1 MCFSA
6 PASFTAAA
14 IIGAVGIATLAQ
26 RPAPRLMAFAAIPLV
41 FATHQAIE
49 GFIWLS
55 VNRNAAPP
63 QALVGAYLFIAQVFW
78 PTFTPL
84 SVLLFESGRRR
95 RQALGVLLLTGLAVS
110 GTLGAILFQDEFSVR
125 AVAHGLYYGVGER
138 VENPVVGLYVM
149 ATTAP
154 LLMSRHR
161 FVLLFGIC
169 VLVGSVVTELFFFGA
184 QASVWCFF
192 AAVASVFVF
201 LHVRRERLLASFGP
215 QRPADEFEA

>member
-1 MCFSA
+1 MTNNTIRTNTGTYGVSD
-6 PASFTAAA
+6 TAA
-14 IIGAVGIATLAQ
+14 IG
-26 RPAPRLMAFAAIPLV
+26 PLMQG
-41 FATHQAIE
+41 QA
-49 GFIWLS
+49 G
-55 VNRNAAPP
+55 V
-63 QALVGAYLFIAQVFW
+63 VM
-78 PTFTPL
+78 TFTLTDLGGAAVDLTGLTITGTITVDGRP
-84 SVLLFESGRRR
+84 VRCRPDTTVAVALFESGRRR

-192 AAVASVFVF
+192 AAVASVLVF
-201 LHVRRERLLASFGP
+201 LHVRRERLLASIGP
-215 QRPADEFEA
+215 QRPAEEFEA

>member
-14 IIGAVGIATLAQ
+14 IIGAVGVAALAQ

-41 FATHQAIE
+41 FAAHQAIE

-55 VNRNAAPP
+55 VNKNAAPP

-78 PTFTPL
+78 PTYTPL

-154 LLMSRHR
+154 LLMSRHQA
-161 FVLLFGIC
+161 VLRAYQST
-169 VLVGSVVTELFFFGA
+169 VRASPSVKPTFGA
-184 QASVWCFF
+184 QPSSVRI
-192 AAVASVFVF
+192 FVMSI
-201 LHVRRERLLASFGP
+201 A
-215 QRPADEFEA
+215 